1 MWPFSKRP
9 KKSEKKVNPSY
20 VPPVKECNHKYKDF
34 PWYTEGK
41 YSYETKVLDLSLKE
55 PYVCIYC
62 GHRKDVVLD
71 HFCRVFKKFENAE
84 KFYEDFQDSQYT
96 DKMQPRVIVEDM
108 INDMVL
114 VDQQYL
120 DIYMQLHGERF
131 KKNDET

>member
-9 KKSEKKVNPSY
+9 KQSEKKINPSY

-41 YSYETKVLDLSLKE
+41 YSYETKVLDLSVKE

-71 HFCRVFKKFENAE
+71 HFVRIFYDLEKAE
-84 KFYEDFQDSQYT
+84 EFYESYQNRYPDNI
-96 DKMQPRVIVEDM
+96 QPKPVVEDM

-120 DIYMQLHGERF
+120 DFYMQLHGERF
-131 KKNDET
+131 KKENEA